1 MFTQREIE
9 QIVID
14 LLNRLGFNSDFA
26 EWLRDLDTRRT
37 RLRGVTNLDISQNRA
52 LVLITK
58 AAKIQRYLVR
68 ETELRLDEDLNDA
81 IGFGIQAITNWDY
94 EEAIE
99 GLPNFSDS
107 S

>member
-14 LLNRLGFNSDFA
+14 LLNRLGFNSNLA
-26 EWLRDLDTRRT
+26 KWLRDLDTRRT
-37 RLRGVTNLDISQNRA
+37 RLRGLTNLDISQDRA
-52 LVLITK
+52 LALITK

-68 ETELRLDEDLNDA
+68 ETDLRLDEDLNDA
-81 IGFGIQAITNWDY
+81 IGFGIQAITGWDY
-94 EEAIE
+94 DRAIE